1 MSRCTRD
8 CGALCSPAPVSTTA
22 SAYLLR
28 CERQSTHRSAIQKS
42 WEPSSWTGWAGPARK
57 TIICSED
64 ELAVPVLGGH
74 CSQVMR
80 AKQPPVFQFRKTAE
94 AAERRLIHC

>member
-57 TIICSED
+57 TIICRLSSESTH
-64 ELAVPVLGGH
+64 PVCTICLIMLQGTL
-74 CSQVMR
+74 S
-80 AKQPPVFQFRKTAE
+80 KKFQNFNVLNEKE
-94 AAERRLIHC
+94 P

>member
-57 TIICSED
+57 TIISVCVDD
-64 ELAVPVLGGH
+64 EGQASDLRSWA
-74 CSQVMR
+74 CDRCMASQ
-80 AKQPPVFQFRKTAE
+80 
-94 AAERRLIHC
+94 H